1 MDDNSLRA
9 ERSEPWN
16 VSDNALLK
24 KYGIPLPAA
33 REVKTKQEA
42 VDAAKAIGFPVVLK
56 IVSKTILHKTDVGG
70 VKLGIQ
76 NELQL
81 REALEE
87 MQKRIPAKDIGG
99 FLVQKFYDGHYVLI
113 GMKRDSQFG
122 PVAAFGLGGIF
133 VEIMKDVSFRV
144 APITEKDAEDM
155 MREIK
160 AYPIL
165 EGARGGIKANLPLLA
180 SILVSVS
187 KMSMENPELKEI
199 DLNPVV
205 VNAKEAVAVDVRIIR
220 EDKK

>member
-1 MDDNSLRA
+1 MADTGF
-9 ERSEPWN
+9 
-16 VSDNALLK
+16 LK

-33 REVKTKQEA
+33 KEVKTKQEA
-42 VDAAKAIGFPVVLK
+42 VDAARQTGYPVVLK

-70 VKLGIQ
+70 VKLEIQ

-87 MQKRIPAKDIGG
+87 MQKKIPAKDIEG

-122 PVAAFGLGGIF
+122 PVIAFGLGGIF

-144 APITEKDAEDM
+144 APINEKDAEEM
-155 MREIK
+155 MKEIK

-165 EGARGGIKANLPLLA
+165 EGARGGIKADKKLLVEILLA
-180 SILVSVS
+180 VS
-187 KMSMENPELKEI
+187 KMAMENPEIDEI

-205 VNAKEAVAVDVRIIR
+205 VNGKEAVAVDVRII
-220 EDKK
+220 K

>member
-1 MDDNSLRA
+1 MLKKMA
-9 ERSEPWN
+9 ENDFIR
-16 VSDNALLK
+16 

-42 VDAAKAIGFPVVLK
+42 VDAARQIGYPVVLK

-70 VKLGIQ
+70 VKLGIMS
-76 NELQL
+76 ELQL

-87 MQKRIPAKDIGG
+87 MQKKIPSKGIDG
-99 FLVQKFYDGHYVLI
+99 FLVQRFYEGHYVLI

-122 PVAAFGLGGIF
+122 PVVAFGLGGIF

-144 APITEKDAEDM
+144 APINEKDAEEM
-155 MREIK
+155 MKEIK

-205 VNAKEAVAVDVRIIR
+205 VNAKEAVAVDVRII
-220 EDKK
+220 K